1 MAEEWKFDVPTA
13 GTKHLP
19 PDPRYMEALTSQ
31 GYGFEAAIADLVD
44 NSIDAGA
51 TDVVIHFLRD
61 DDRLVSLLIVDNG
74 HGMTDA
80 ELDVAMTIGGRRDYG
95 HGALG
100 MFGTGLKSASLSH
113 AAAVTVVS
121 RTKMSR
127 PAGRRWVMEHAKDG
141 FECDIVEPAYAQT
154 LIDRYS
160 DGQPIRWNGTVVRW
174 DGVKDFPR
182 NGGPEQTERYVAR
195 TIAALGMHLG
205 LQLHRFLVRGDFNIT
220 IAVEDIVT
228 GMIVTNYGV
237 NPVDPFGY
245 PVSGNPEYPCT
256 FKVDVPSV
264 GVVALQAHIWP
275 PKSTV
280 AQFRGIGSLIDTQG
294 FYLYRNDR
302 LVQAGGW
309 NNFRQPEQHLALAR
323 VAVELPST
331 SSDVFRLT
339 VKKDGVEVSPEFI
352 AALENAS
359 DDDGRTF
366 GRFLVD
372 ADITYREARRRAG
385 VDRRPVILPGK
396 GLDSSVREVI
406 SEELPG
412 LPGEEPIAIRW
423 DNVDGDHFFE
433 LDRDHRQILLNQR
446 YRPAILG
453 GRRGGLNDAPMI
465 KSMLYLMVNEV
476 FQRERI
482 GPRDKDNLQLWQ
494 SVLVAAA
501 RAEMDRLGDRDGE

>member
-19 PDPRYMEALTSQ
+19 PDPRYLEALSSQ
-31 GYGFEAAIADLVD
+31 GYGFEAAVADLVD

-51 TDVVIHFLRD
+51 GDVVIHFLRD
-61 DDRLVSLLIVDNG
+61 SDRLTSLLLIDNG
-74 HGMTDA
+74 SGMTED
-80 ELDVAMTIGGRRDYG
+80 ELDVAMTVGGRRNYRQ
-95 HGALG
+95 GALG

-121 RTKMSR
+121 RTKTSR

-141 FECDIVEPAYAQT
+141 FQCDIVEPGYAQS

-160 DGQPIRWNGTVVRW
+160 GGQPIDWNGTVVRW

-182 NGGPEQTERYVAR
+182 NGGPEQTERYLAR
-195 TIAALGMHLG
+195 TVSKLGMHLG
-205 LQLHRFLVRGDFNIT
+205 LQLHRFLARGDFNIT
-220 IAVEDIVT
+220 IAVEDIAT
-228 GMIVTNYGV
+228 GVVVMNYGV
-237 NPVDPFGY
+237 LPVDPFGY
-245 PVSGNPEYPCT
+245 PVTGNPEYPRT
-256 FKVDVPSV
+256 FKVEVPSV
-264 GVVALQAHIWP
+264 GVVPLHSHIWP

-280 AQFRGIGSLIDTQG
+280 TQFRGIGSLLDTQG

-323 VAVELPST
+323 VAVELPPVSG
-331 SSDVFRLT
+331 DVFRLT
-339 VKKDGVEVSPEFI
+339 VKKDGVDISPEFI
-352 AALENAS
+352 AALENAA
-359 DDDGRTF
+359 DDRGRTF
-366 GRFLVD
+366 GGYLTA
-372 ADITYREARRRAG
+372 ADSTYREARRRTG
-385 VDRRPVILPGK
+385 VERRPVIPAGK
-396 GLDSSVREVI
+396 GMDPAVREVL
-406 SEELPG
+406 SEELPT
-412 LPGEEPIAIRW
+412 LPGEDPIAIRW
-423 DNVDGDHFFE
+423 EAIEGEAFFE
-433 LDRDHRQILLNQR
+433 LDREGRRILLNQR
-446 YRPAILG
+446 YRPAVLG
-453 GRRGGLNDAPMI
+453 GRRAGANDAPMI

-501 RAEMDRLGDRDGE
+501 RAEMDRLSDRDGE